1 MNARFSVWC
10 TINRVRSDE
19 VRACVYMYV
28 SVYTCICFKGN
39 RVTQK
44 SKKKKRIRRFLD
56 REKVKERHIENSERL
71 EYIKFTCSSA
81 GSPRFVSSELV
92 KLACLHKYGSPVNQ
106 RFFQH
111 FTYLF
116 YLLAESN
123 HKNNHLIFI
132 KHSII
137 QNNWENWTIE
147 DIFTNR
153 CHF

>member
-28 SVYTCICFKGN
+28 SVYTCICELQRGLGN
-39 RVTQK
+39 PKIEEEKTHSQICRSRK
-44 SKKKKRIRRFLD
+44 SKRTTY
-56 REKVKERHIENSERL
+56 RETTERL

-106 RFFQH
+106 RFFFQH

-116 YLLAESN
+116 YLLTESS
-123 HKNNHLIFI
+123 HNHLIFI
-132 KHSII
+132 KH
-137 QNNWENWTIE
+137 TIM
-147 DIFTNR
+147 
-153 CHF
+153 